1 MNFVIR
7 PIKLLL
13 VALVLISAVGLSF
26 RLVRDSVASASTAS
40 SSSMVYLPIT
50 IKGYPR
56 PVTGFGAQILP
67 HKSTKVMGFLKEAD
81 VYWVRVNAINWND
94 IEPDPHTD
102 PPTYKWEM
110 VNESGLSFAAKNGMQ
125 IIATVRFA
133 PAWAQKIPGY
143 ACGPISPEAL
153 DEFAKFLHALVQR
166 YSYPP
171 YNIKYWELGNEPDI
185 DYRLADQNSGF
196 GCWGDE
202 NDQFYGGG
210 YYAEMLKVAYPAIKA
225 VDPTAQVLIGGLL
238 LDCDPTHPPEGKDCK
253 PTRFLEGILING
265 GGPFFDIVSFHGYPT
280 YSSSSPDGELYY
292 DPNFPSWGAR
302 GGVVL
307 GKVDF
312 LREVLAQYGLAKPI
326 MHTEGSL
333 ICPETNGADCNPP
346 IEAFFQAQADYIVW
360 LYVRNWAAG
369 LKGTIW
375 YQFNGSGWRYG
386 SILDG
391 NQDPKPVYYALDFL
405 TQELKGATY
414 VAPVTQFPSIVGYEF
429 RNATKKI
436 WVLWSPGAGTYAIQ
450 LPGGVLQVYDK
461 YGTDITP
468 AGPEIN
474 VKSPIYVEFA
484 P

>member
-13 VALVLISAVGLSF
+13 VAFVLISGFGLSF
-26 RLVRDSVASASTAS
+26 REDRESVASASTTT

-56 PVTGFGAQILP
+56 PMTIFGAQVLP
-67 HKSTKVMGFLKEAD
+67 YKSNKVMNFMKEAD
-81 VYWVRVNAINWND
+81 VYWVRVNAINWNE
-94 IEPDPHTD
+94 IEPIQTD
-102 PPTYKWEM
+102 PPTYKWDK
-110 VNESGLSFAAKNGMQ
+110 VNDLYLSSAGQNGMQ
-125 IIATVRFA
+125 TIAPIRYA
-133 PAWAQKIPGY
+133 PVWAQKIPGY
-143 ACGPISPEAL
+143 ACGPISTEAL
-153 DEFAKFLHALVQR
+153 DEFAQFLQALVQR

-202 NDQFYGGG
+202 NDEYYGGG

-225 VDPTAQVLIGGLL
+225 VDPTAQVLMGGLL

-253 PTRFLEGILING
+253 PAKFLEGILRNG
-265 GGPFFDIVSFHGYPT
+265 GGNFFDIANFHGYSP
-280 YSSSSPDGELYY
+280 YSSSSPGGELYY
-292 DPNFPSWGAR
+292 DEHFQSWEAR

-307 GKVDF
+307 GKLNFV
-312 LREVLAQYGLAKPI
+312 REVMANFGVDKPV

-333 ICPETNGADCNPP
+333 ICPEWNETDCNPP
-346 IEAFFQAQADYIVW
+346 TEAFYQAQADYVAW

-375 YQFNGSGWRYG
+375 HQFNGPGWRNG
-386 SILDG
+386 GILDE
-391 NQDPKPVYYALDFL
+391 NQDPRPAYYALDFL

-414 VAPVTQFPSIVGYEF
+414 AAQVTQFPSLVGYEF
-429 RNATKKI
+429 KTAAKRI
-436 WVLWSPGAGTYAIQ
+436 WVLWSPDAGTYAIQ
-450 LPGGVLQVYDK
+450 LPGDVLHVYDK
-461 YGTDITP
+461 YGADITP